1 MFPRKRR
8 VFSSDAERAETRRK
22 QEYDS
27 RQRRKNRKDPKEPEG
42 KPEGKPAISFLVYV
56 PPYIPLEPTALEGS
70 MEAIKATLEPDTR
83 YDHLAKG
90 PRRTGQNGRPVKHQS
105 REAALAA
112 KKESDH
118 QRYLRRREQR
128 RREKQALSESVQAVP
143 ECPKQPTTTNESWD
157 MQPTVSDGPQ
167 LLSNKS
173 NVDVQTLEIVQKH
186 HQTQY

>member
-56 PPYIPLEPTALEGS
+56 PPYIPLEPKALEGS
-70 MEAIKATLEPDTR
+70 MEAMEAIKATPEPDTR

-90 PRRTGQNGRPVKHQS
+90 PRRTGQNGRPVKHRS

-128 RREKQALSESVQAVP
+128 RREKQALSESAQAVP
-143 ECPKQPTTTNESWD
+143 ECPKQSTTTNKSQN
-157 MQPTVSDGPQ
+157 MQPTISDRLQPP
-167 LLSNKS
+167 LNKS
-173 NVDVQTLEIVQKH
+173 NVNMQTVENVQKH
-186 HQTQY
+186 H